1 MNMFCIACVPSVH
14 GFNPKF
20 SYFLFR
26 ISVRPFLLV
35 HYCPSR
41 LVNSTEKYTINQPRF
56 QANNHQNDGM
66 LQLLASK
73 IVLDHDQDCGTIYL
87 SLTKCK
93 SDMIL
98 LDGLTDPFAVQY
110 LIFKG

>member
-1 MNMFCIACVPSVH
+1 M
-14 GFNPKF
+14 
-20 SYFLFR
+20 
-26 ISVRPFLLV
+26 RPFLLV
-35 HYCPSR
+35 HYCRSS

-56 QANNHQNDGM
+56 HANNHRNDGM
-66 LQLLASK
+66 LLASK
-73 IVLDHDQDCGTIYL
+73 IVLDQDCGTIYL

-110 LIFKG
+110 FIFKG